1 MRDKPARESL
11 PTPAA
16 FINAQSA
23 ITGLRGRDLMS
34 TLRSVAAHGLR
45 NPLHSARHAL
55 KLGGQLGRVLLGE
68 TLHPTNPRDSRFS
81 DPAWSLN
88 PFYRRSLQ
96 AYLSWQKQVNC
107 WIDESDM
114 TPDDRARAHFVFALL
129 NDAVSPSNTLLNPL
143 AIKEIFNSGG
153 NSLVRGISHLVDDLL
168 HNDGLPR
175 QVTKQAF
182 EVGKTVATTTGS
194 VVFRNELLELI
205 QYKPMSEKQYARPL
219 LVVPPQI
226 NKYYIFDLSPS
237 NSFVQFALKNGLQT
251 FMISWRNP
259 DVRHREWGLSSYVE
273 AAEEAMNVC
282 RAITG
287 AREVNLMG
295 ACAGGLTIAALQG
308 HLQAKRQMR
317 RVSSATYLVSL
328 LDSQLDSPATLFV
341 DEQTLEASK
350 RRSYQKGVLDGRD
363 MAKVFAWMRPNDL
376 IWSYFVNNYL
386 LGKEPPAFDILYWN
400 NDTTRLPA
408 ALHGDLLDFFKHNPL
423 GHPGGLEVCGTP
435 IDLQKVTVDSFSV
448 AGINDH
454 ITPWD
459 AVYRST
465 LLLGGERRFV
475 LANSGHVQS
484 ILNPPSNPKANFV
497 ESTKLSS
504 DPRAWYYDAKQVDGS
519 WWPQWLA
526 WIQERSGAQKDT
538 HMALGNQ
545 NYPPMEAAPGTYV
558 RVR

>member
-1 MRDKPARESL
+1 MREKPARESL

-23 ITGLRGRDLMS
+23 ITGLRGRDLLS

-45 NPLHSARHAL
+45 NPVHSARHAL

-68 TLHPTNPRDSRFS
+68 TLHPTNPNDSRFA

-96 AYLSWQKQVNC
+96 AYLSWQKQVKS
-107 WIDESDM
+107 WIDESNM
-114 TPDDRARAHFVFALL
+114 NPDDRARAHFAFALL

-153 NSLVRGISHLVDDLL
+153 NSLVRGISHLVDDFL

-205 QYKPMSEKQYARPL
+205 QYKPMSEKQYSKPL

-259 DVRHREWGLSSYVE
+259 DVRHREWGLSTYVE
-273 AAEEAMNVC
+273 AVEEAMNVC

-295 ACAGGLTIAALQG
+295 ACAGG
-308 HLQAKRQMR
+308 
-317 RVSSATYLVSL
+317 
-328 LDSQLDSPATLFV
+328 
-341 DEQTLEASK
+341 
-350 RRSYQKGVLDGRD
+350 
-363 MAKVFAWMRPNDL
+363 
-376 IWSYFVNNYL
+376 
-386 LGKEPPAFDILYWN
+386 
-400 NDTTRLPA
+400 
-408 ALHGDLLDFFKHNPL
+408 
-423 GHPGGLEVCGTP
+423 
-435 IDLQKVTVDSFSV
+435 
-448 AGINDH
+448 
-454 ITPWD
+454 
-459 AVYRST
+459 
-465 LLLGGERRFV
+465 
-475 LANSGHVQS
+475 
-484 ILNPPSNPKANFV
+484 
-497 ESTKLSS
+497 
-504 DPRAWYYDAKQVDGS
+504 
-519 WWPQWLA
+519 
-526 WIQERSGAQKDT
+526 
-538 HMALGNQ
+538 
-545 NYPPMEAAPGTYV
+545 
-558 RVR
+558 